1 MSETIKTKLQD
12 VKRELILDEA
22 AVLFETLGFEQLKVS
37 ELAKSV
43 GVSVGSIYG
52 LFESKEGLYFAY
64 VQHQIAHHAAILEE
78 RIAEIE
84 SGEMQLRTV
93 FGLKFETMA
102 AKRKAVEECVY
113 NNPLFFASIRHASP
127 EMFDG
132 IYAILAE
139 IILRINPALDAAQAE
154 RLAYICI
161 GMSDGYVA
169 HWLRTEEDLM
179 QQIDTMIAQMLSLI
193 KGVSCPI

>member
-1 MSETIKTKLQD
+1 MSETIKTKLQN
-12 VKRELILDEA
+12 VKRQLILNEA
-22 AVLFETLGFEQLKVS
+22 ALLFETQGFEQLKVS

-64 VQHQIAHHAAILEE
+64 VQHQIAHHVEVLKA
-78 RIAEIE
+78 RVAEVD
-84 SGEMQLRTV
+84 SGDAQLHAV
-93 FGLKFETMA
+93 FTLKFETFT
-102 AKRKAVEECVY
+102 AKRKAVEECVR
-113 NNPLFFASIRHASP
+113 NNPLFFANIRHASP

-132 IYAILAE
+132 VYAILAE

-169 HWLRTEEDLM
+169 HWLREGGDLM
-179 QQIDTMIAQMLSLI
+179 AQIDPMVAQMLTLI
-193 KGVSCPI
+193 KGS